1 MDPTKKCFMNHPV
14 NNSRDSSGM
23 AGNLYK
29 ESPTYAIFTRTDFL
43 YPVDV
48 T

>member
-1 MDPTKKCFMNHPV
+1 MNHPV

-23 AGNLYK
+23 AGMAGNLYK
-29 ESPTYAIFTRTDFL
+29 GSPTYAIFTRTDFL